1 MTITSPSFQENS
13 FIPKKFTFQG
23 ENINPELRF
32 GAVPEEAKSMA
43 IIMHDPDAPMPGGFT
58 HWVIWNIAS
67 LATAIE
73 EKSAPPGASEG
84 KNGAGKTGYIGPCPP
99 SGTHRYFFKLYALD
113 LVLSEDGIE
122 TRADLEQ
129 AMQNHILAEDQL
141 RGLFKKS

>member
-13 FIPKKFTFQG
+13 FIPKKFTCQG

-43 IIMHDPDAPMPGGFT
+43 LIMHDPDAPMAGGFT
-58 HWVIWNIAS
+58 HWVIWNIAP
-67 LATAIE
+67 LTTAIK

-113 LVLSEDGIE
+113 AVLSMP
-122 TRADLEQ
+122 ADTDKNSLE
-129 AMQNHILAEDQL
+129 AEINRHLLAEAEL
-141 RGLFKKS
+141 IGLYQR